1 MADVKKHLLSVRQRC
16 LSERKKTIMRF
27 CAHRERTFVS
37 RKCVFVRYHVQSERE
52 RERERA
58 SQLKCLSFHV
68 VSAIIGNERNKCE
81 LVCEGEREK
90 DYFSS

>member
-52 RERERA
+52 RERA

>member
-1 MADVKKHLLSVRQRC
+1 MCLFATMFNQR
-16 LSERKKTIMRF
+16 
-27 CAHRERTFVS
+27 
-37 RKCVFVRYHVQSERE
+37 ERE

>member
-1 MADVKKHLLSVRQRC
+1 MFATMFNQ
-16 LSERKKTIMRF
+16 
-27 CAHRERTFVS
+27 RER
-37 RKCVFVRYHVQSERE
+37 ERE